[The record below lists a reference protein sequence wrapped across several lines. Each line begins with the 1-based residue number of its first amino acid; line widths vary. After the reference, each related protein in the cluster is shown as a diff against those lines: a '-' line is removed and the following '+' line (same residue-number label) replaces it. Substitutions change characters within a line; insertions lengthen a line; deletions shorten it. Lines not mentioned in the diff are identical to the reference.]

1 MRWSRRPAHTMAMV
15 RDEDA
20 FEYHASNPPG
30 KISVTATKPC
40 LTQRDLS
47 LAYTPGVAAPCL
59 AIHADPDLVYNSTAN
74 PTGVPVISRGRAVVG
89 LGNFGRPGGKPVME
103 GKGVLFKRF
112 ADIDVFD

>member
-1 MRWSRRPAHTMAMV
+1 MSRSRLRRGWTVQPADRIGSGSALTQRLAWIRPGNATSVGVSWSRRPAPAMAMV

-20 FEYHASNPPG
+20 LDYHASNPPG

-59 AIHADPDLVYNSTAN
+59 AIHADPDLVYKYTA
-74 PTGVPVISRGRAVVG
+74 
-89 LGNFGRPGGKPVME
+89 
-103 GKGVLFKRF
+103 KR
-112 ADIDVFD
+112 